1 MQIPQNEHPKTKMT
15 PQILPITNQ
24 PVSPGTSDGWEFRR
38 CAKSLQMWK
47 RPWNDL
53 KNHEMLIPNEDRLI
67 TVLLPNLPQKPSQ
80 GTFEIEMFNKCFVG
94 FSSWCF
100 LSRRI
105 WCIWVGLADQRSLFW
120 CIITSKHNAAKYF
133 WKRFYIIL
141 MYYDFV
147 FMAFST
153 ATCFHVPNKDF
164 LMFMATKEMFCG

>member
-1 MQIPQNEHPKTKMT
+1 MRISKMCKILADAET
-15 PQILPITNQ
+15 PMKWPEKNQ
-24 PVSPGTSDGWEFRR
+24 
-38 CAKSLQMWK
+38 
-47 RPWNDL
+47 
-53 KNHEMLIPNEDRLI
+53 EMLIPNEDRLI

-120 CIITSKHNAAKYF
+120 CIITSKHNTAKYF

-141 MYYDFV
+141 MYYNFV

>member
-1 MQIPQNEHPKTKMT
+1 MKIDWS
-15 PQILPITNQ
+15 
-24 PVSPGTSDGWEFRR
+24 V
-38 CAKSLQMWK
+38 
-47 RPWNDL
+47 
-53 KNHEMLIPNEDRLI
+53 I

-141 MYYDFV
+141 MYYNFI

-153 ATCFHVPNKDF
+153 ATFFHVPNKDF
-164 LMFMATKEMFCG
+164 LMFMATKEMFCGLLASENLNYESLFGKLQTINLMLFMLWNIKFLASSYFMWL

>member
-1 MQIPQNEHPKTKMT
+1 MDENFEDVQNPCRCGNVHEMT
-15 PQILPITNQ
+15 WEKNQ
-24 PVSPGTSDGWEFRR
+24 
-38 CAKSLQMWK
+38 
-47 RPWNDL
+47 
-53 KNHEMLIPNEDRLI
+53 EMLIPNEDRLI

-141 MYYDFV
+141 MYYMFPSKIFLCLWRPRKCFV
-147 FMAFST
+147 DSLPLKIWIMNHYLGSYK
-153 ATCFHVPNKDF
+153 P
-164 LMFMATKEMFCG
+164 